1 MKDVVEIKSLFR
13 ESEKYADQE
22 IVVEGWV
29 RTNRGS
35 NKFGFIELNDGT
47 FFKSVQ
53 VVYEAEFLDNFEEIS
68 KAPVAAAAVTVTGIV
83 CPDAGRESSRL
94 KSKRRTVREVEAA
107 DLKQILS
114 ASEET
119 SQHGIPA

>member
-68 KAPVAAAAVTVTGIV
+68 KAPGGSSSVRDGTFVLTPDAEAAV
-83 CPDAGRESSRL
+83 
-94 KSKRRTVREVEAA
+94 
-107 DLKQILS
+107 
-114 ASEET
+114 
-119 SQHGIPA
+119 

>member
-68 KAPVAAAAVTVTGIV
+68 KGTGGSSSVRDGNV
-83 CPDAGRESSRL
+83 CPDAGRE
-94 KSKRRTVREVEAA
+94 AA
-107 DLKQILS
+107 V
-114 ASEET
+114 
-119 SQHGIPA
+119 

>member
-53 VVYEAEFLDNFEEIS
+53 VVYRRNS
-68 KAPVAAAAVTVTGIV
+68 
-83 CPDAGRESSRL
+83 GRERQLRNCFPEQYDRL
-94 KSKRRTVREVEAA
+94 W
-107 DLKQILS
+107 
-114 ASEET
+114 
-119 SQHGIPA
+119 

>member
-53 VVYEAEFLDNFEEIS
+53 VVYE
-68 KAPVAAAAVTVTGIV
+68 
-83 CPDAGRESSRL
+83 
-94 KSKRRTVREVEAA
+94 
-107 DLKQILS
+107 
-114 ASEET
+114 
-119 SQHGIPA
+119 

>member
-35 NKFGFIELNDGT
+35 NKFGFIELNDGS
-47 FFKSVQ
+47 FFKNMQIVFDEKEENFKE
-53 VVYEAEFLDNFEEIS
+53 VVN
-68 KAPVAAAAVTVTGIV
+68 
-83 CPDAGRESSRL
+83 
-94 KSKRRTVREVEAA
+94 
-107 DLKQILS
+107 LS
-114 ASEET
+114 
-119 SQHGIPA
+119 IR

>member
-53 VVYEAEFLDNFEEIS
+53 VVYEAEFWTTS
-68 KAPVAAAAVTVTGIV
+68 KKF
-83 CPDAGRESSRL
+83 L
-94 KSKRRTVREVEAA
+94 KHRWQQLCV
-107 DLKQILS
+107 
-114 ASEET
+114 
-119 SQHGIPA
+119 

>member
-68 KAPVAAAAVTVTGIV
+68 KAPVAAALCVTGTFV
-83 CPDAGRESSRL
+83 LTPDA
-94 KSKRRTVREVEAA
+94 KQPKRRT
-107 DLKQILS
+107 S
-114 ASEET
+114 
-119 SQHGIPA
+119 